1 MLIRL
6 IAFILFTISST
17 AHAEFTSSL
26 STGFDYSSGKYGGT
40 SYTNVLYVPV
50 TGKLQSDNLFLKL
63 TVPYIRVSSAGGVV
77 RGIGL
82 FNNTTNTRVTTQ
94 SGLGDVVASAG
105 YTVLDTDSLALDLV
119 GNIKFGTADPNK
131 NLGTGE
137 NDYSSQLDGYYQM
150 DETSFFATAGYKIIG
165 APANVSV
172 NNIAYGTLGFSQK
185 IEDKTSAGLML
196 DIAQSSSALSPGTR
210 ELTVFVSKKI
220 SDTTKIQANLLK
232 GFSDSSPDFGGGMMV
247 TGAF

>member
-1 MLIRL
+1 MPIRL
-6 IAFILFTISST
+6 IAFILFAISST
-17 AHAEFTSSL
+17 ARAEFTSSL

-63 TVPYIRVSSAGGVV
+63 TVPYIRVSSVGGVV
-77 RGIGL
+77 RGMGI
-82 FNNTTNTRVTTQ
+82 FRNTTSTKITTQ

-185 IEDKTSAGLML
+185 IEDKASAGLML
-196 DIAQSSSALSPGTR
+196 DIAQSSNALSPGTR